1 MNQKWKNKID
11 KLGKVDDRI
20 SLILQLTESKSKK
33 QKEIKIWIEK
43 DGFKPGPRL
52 DWKTVEEI

>member
-20 SLILQLTESKSKK
+20 SLILKLTESKSKK

-52 DWKTVEEI
+52 DWKTV